1 MPGPGPNGALA
12 NIERIA
18 QLQLIPSS
26 LRPPCP
32 SEERIFQWRGINSP
46 PQGVLHSSL
55 LRGLADK
62 ASRASLRDPGGYGA
76 GLRKFHIFC
85 DIFSVPEQER
95 LPASFAV
102 LHSFALWASAD
113 PDPLDPLYTQSDTP
127 FEPVATVTTR
137 KYLAAV
143 RAWHIAQ
150 GWPPPLSKDDF
161 DRINWSLRGLDR
173 MQAGK
178 RSRPPRPPIT
188 LPMLSFLR
196 AVLQIDTP
204 FDACIWALAT
214 CAFWGMMR
222 FGEVSV
228 HARSNFSPRTHVC
241 RKHVIFA
248 TDLDNRPYAKLLL
261 PAAKTAKPGEFQEVF
276 ITPQG
281 SLCPMQALRNLAA
294 VVPAAADDPLFSWRD
309 TGGEIRPMVRG
320 TALDHINRILCSGG
334 FGNAFG
340 HSFRIGGAS
349 FLLGQ
354 GVDSEVVR
362 IAGRWKSLAYETYI
376 RAFEQV
382 INTHTAGLST
392 RYVP

>member
-1 MPGPGPNGALA
+1 M
-12 NIERIA
+12 
-18 QLQLIPSS
+18 
-26 LRPPCP
+26 
-32 SEERIFQWRGINSP
+32 WRGVNTP
-46 PQGVLHSSL
+46 PQGTLDFPL
-55 LRGLADK
+55 LQGLADR

-85 DIFSVPEQER
+85 DVFSVQDSDR

-113 PDPLDPLYTQSDTP
+113 PDPLDPLYADGTP
-127 FEPVATVTTR
+127 FEPVATDTTR

-150 GWPPPLSKDDF
+150 GWPPPLSEDDLS
-161 DRINWSLRGLDR
+161 RINWSLRGLEN

-196 AVLQIDTP
+196 AVLQINTP
-204 FDACIWALAT
+204 FDACIWAMAT

-228 HARSNFSPRTHVC
+228 NARSDFSSLRHIC

-248 TDLDNRPYAKLLL
+248 SDLDNRPYAKLLL
-261 PAAKTAKPGEFQEVF
+261 PAAKTAKAGEVQEVF
-276 ITPQG
+276 VTPQG
-281 SLCPMQALRNLAA
+281 SLCPLAALQNLAT
-294 VVPAAADDPLFSWRD
+294 VVPAAANDPLFSWRD
-309 TGGEIRPMVRG
+309 GNGATRPMVRSA
-320 TALDHINRILCSGG
+320 ALDHINRILSAGG
-334 FGNAFG
+334 YGNAFG

-349 FLLGQ
+349 FYLGQ
-354 GVDSEVVR
+354 GVSPEIVR
-362 IAGRWKSLAYETYI
+362 IGGRWKSLAYQTYI

-382 INTHTAGLST
+382 VNTHTAGLAA